1 MNDQL
6 REILTD
12 LEAELAEAE
21 LAPLRGPGLTATQM
35 ASLLG
40 FLAEEPLSDAFTAAL
55 DELARASTWVNAP
68 AGRAAASAVRPR
80 SARSL
85 SVSEAF
91 LAPSGAVRSAVE
103 AFFGLNRDA
112 ADLLLDRPAAA
123 LLTYPPQVVANA
135 AAACGTPLGELFGA
149 IADSSSLSGAFV
161 YPYRP
166 GVARAEPA
174 SRIEGGTSMDALV
187 AWGYELLRLGV

>member
-6 REILTD
+6 RKIVMD

-21 LAPLRGPGLTATQM
+21 LAPPDGPDLTATQM
-35 ASLLG
+35 ASLLRY
-40 FLAEEPLSDAFTAAL
+40 LAEEPLSEAFAAAL
-55 DELARASTWVNAP
+55 EELARALTWPEAP
-68 AGRAAASAVRPR
+68 AGRAAASASRPR
-80 SARSL
+80 SAH
-85 SVSEAF
+85 SVSVAEAF
-91 LAPSGAVRSAVE
+91 LAPSGAVRSAIE

-123 LLTYPPQVVANA
+123 LLTYPPQVVASA

-149 IADSSSLSGAFV
+149 VADSSRLSGAFV

-187 AWGYELLRLGV
+187 AWGNELLQLGM